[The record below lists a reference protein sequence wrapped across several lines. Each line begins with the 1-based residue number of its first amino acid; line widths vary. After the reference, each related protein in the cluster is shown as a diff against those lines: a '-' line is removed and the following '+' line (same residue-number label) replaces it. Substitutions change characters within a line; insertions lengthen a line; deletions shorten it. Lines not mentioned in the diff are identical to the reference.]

1 MTGFDP
7 IEMLRRADPLDPL
20 EVPTDTTG
28 AHARALFQEVTSM
41 DAIEQETRPV
51 RKQPLKR
58 KLALGVAMAV
68 VATAVA
74 GGAYALLRDK
84 ADEVIVGGEPL
95 GGGGMASCIRYSDEQ
110 LLTAD
115 FAFDGTLVS
124 GNEDGTQ
131 ATFEVHEW
139 YRGGE
144 GDTVTLNAEGML
156 GYGPIALI
164 GLSML
169 ENQRY
174 LISGVDG
181 HVNACGYSVTYD
193 TAIASHW
200 AEIFA
205 A

>member
-41 DAIEQETRPV
+41 DQKDQETTPV

-84 ADEVIVGGEPL
+84 AEAVIVGGEPI
-95 GGGGMASCIRYSDEQ
+95 GGGGMAMCIQYSDEQ
-110 LLTAD
+110 LLQAQY
-115 FAFDGTLVS
+115 AFDGTLLS
-124 GNEDGTQ
+124 GNDDGTK

-144 GDTVTLNAEGML
+144 GATVELDAAGLL
-156 GYGPIALI
+156 GYGPQALLGLNLMI
-164 GLSML
+164 G
-169 ENQRY
+169 EHY
-174 LISGVDG
+174 LISGSDG
-181 HVNACGYSVTYD
+181 YVNACGFSVTYD
-193 TAIASHW
+193 TVIADHW
-200 AEIFA
+200 AEIFGA
-205 A
+205 

>member
-84 ADEVIVGGEPL
+84 AEAVIVGGEPI
-95 GGGGMASCIRYSDEQ
+95 GGGMASCIRYSDD
-110 LLTAD
+110 LLLENQ

-131 ATFEVHEW
+131 ATFEVHQW

-164 GLSML
+164 GLSLL

-174 LISGVDG
+174 LISGNDG
-181 HVNACGYSVTYD
+181 HVNACGFSVTYD
-193 TAIASHW
+193 TALAGHW
-200 AEIFA
+200 AELFGA
-205 A
+205 